1 MRKGNN
7 VLYLG
12 ELYKVHQKRGEAVTI
27 YNPRAKYPEATMIT
41 TSIYKVQPAPD
52 KYGYRVSSY
61 KTDSGHVRVLIF
73 QINDTFPM
81 LDIPASEAEA
91 HMSEIRTST
100 CGRAW
105 FIDNREKDHEPDTAT
120 GAHTGS
126 EITTTGADKAP
137 EEATT
142 RQEGPTTAESTT
154 AGETPTTAETAP
166 KDATIDAGSRITCP
180 AAGNKITSDAGT
192 AAGRN
197 ITPGTSAAENAPG
210 RPETS
215 TPAQDTTGSDTR
227 PPRATEDATTGNAA
241 GSYITT
247 ANQEPGTAAGD
258 HTRPGPAAGKS
269 ITGAGKNI
277 TTPGHAC
284 ENAPGRTERAQAE
297 QVHTQHTK
305 SPPRAAQKAGNLS
318 PRRGPQPQKQVFG
331 PNVKFRKIYRGNF
344 DPPQFSSDIFPVF
357 KTLFVRPIS
366 RYPLGVQKSL
376 AHGRRENFKKNL

>member
-1 MRKGNN
+1 MRKGNI

-27 YNPRAKYPEATMIT
+27 YNPRAKYPEAAMIT

-73 QINDTFPM
+73 QINDTFTM
-81 LDIPASEAEA
+81 LDIPAREAEA

-126 EITTTGADKAP
+126 EITGADKAQ

-142 RQEGPTTAESTT
+142 RPERPTTAESTT
-154 AGETPTTAETAP
+154 AGETPTQEETAP
-166 KDATIDAGSRITCP
+166 QDA
-180 AAGNKITSDAGT
+180 TSDAGT

-197 ITPGTSAAENAPG
+197 ITPGTSAAENAPE

-215 TPAQDTTGSDTR
+215 TPAQDTTGADKR

-241 GSYITT
+241 GSSITPAT
-247 ANQEPGTAAGD
+247 AAGNTSTPANQEPGTA
-258 HTRPGPAAGKS
+258 
-269 ITGAGKNI
+269 AGKNI

-297 QVHTQHTK
+297 QVHTHANK
-305 SPPRAAQKAGNLS
+305 SPPRAAQKAGNRS
-318 PRRGPQPQKQVFG
+318 PQQGTTAAKTGFWPECQV
-331 PNVKFRKIYRGNF
+331 P
-344 DPPQFSSDIFPVF
+344 
-357 KTLFVRPIS
+357 
-366 RYPLGVQKSL
+366 
-376 AHGRRENFKKNL
+376 KNLPGKF